1 VIEPATT
8 PRTSGRTNIAYT
20 QAGEQAAR
28 RLVDQFPFAGLQDVA
43 RVATAFALREKFS
56 IDRPEDF
63 GSANGSNAHV
73 GSIDPQGE
81 LKDLL
86 LALHPEIDD
95 DPYRVIETLMSVG
108 AIELDRRVAAGQ
120 ILSLR
125 DLIGQSDTPGTTNI

>member
-1 VIEPATT
+1 VTESAM

-20 QAGEQAAR
+20 LTGEQAAR
-28 RLVDQFPFAGLQDVA
+28 RLVDHFPFAGLQDVA
-43 RVATAFALREKFS
+43 RVATAFALRENLS
-56 IDRPEDF
+56 LARPEDF

-73 GSIDPQGE
+73 GSVDPQGE

-86 LALHPEIDD
+86 LALHPEIDE

-108 AIELDRRVAAGQ
+108 AIELDRRVATGQ

-125 DLIGQSDTPGTTNI
+125 DLIGDLDSPEVIDS